1 MMSNSIY
8 PAEKATEISSLLRIK
23 REQKG
28 WSIEQASLKTGIPT
42 KYLEDIENNTFRS
55 FVGKAA
61 VLESYLRVYSTRLN
75 IDLQLQKSLLDF
87 ARNLLLLRRFNFQQT
102 SEYKRRQ

>member
-28 WSIEQASLKTGIPT
+28 WSIEQASQKTGIPT

-61 VLESYLRVYSTRLN
+61 VLESYLRIYSTRLDVN
-75 IDLQLQKSLLDF
+75 PQLQRALLHY
-87 ARNLLLLRRFNFQQT
+87 ARQLFSPRKFSVQES
-102 SEYKRRQ
+102 SEYRRNQ